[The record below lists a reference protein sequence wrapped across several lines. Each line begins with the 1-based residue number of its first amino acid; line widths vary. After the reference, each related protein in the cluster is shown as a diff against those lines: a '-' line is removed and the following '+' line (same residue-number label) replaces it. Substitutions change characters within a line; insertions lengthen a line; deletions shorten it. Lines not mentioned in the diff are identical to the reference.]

1 MTTRF
6 AEIKTSNNE
15 VIRVIEEEDVIN
27 GVDVKSNPGD
37 TSVETYLSTIVAQD
51 SFILSQNG
59 GVYPDTFWKQSRAY
73 DDVGNWRRKIA
84 NISDIWDPV
93 GETFTSQRN
102 GAPASYVL
110 NTTTGIYEPPVA
122 YQIVDTGGLL
132 VSWEEDNLRFV
143 LRETA
148 DGPAVKYWDPS
159 SSTYIDI

>member
-51 SFILSQNG
+51 PFILSQNG

-110 NTTTGIYEPPVA
+110 NTTTGIYEPPV
-122 YQIVDTGGLL
+122 
-132 VSWEEDNLRFV
+132 
-143 LRETA
+143 
-148 DGPAVKYWDPS
+148 
-159 SSTYIDI
+159 